1 MDKPSYIVGIDLGTT
16 NSVVAYTE
24 AEVEETG
31 FPEIHVFKIPQLV
44 GPGSI
49 AERPVLPSFLLVPG
63 PHDLPPGALAL
74 PWDPDGDL
82 AVGEF
87 ARDRGAELPHRL
99 IASSKSWLC
108 HTGVDRRAPIL
119 PWEGPEDVRKL
130 SPVAASAAIL
140 SHIREAWNHAFAK
153 EDANLF
159 LENQEVFLTVPAS
172 FDAVARDLTVEAAGL
187 AGLPQIVLLEE
198 PQAAFYAWIEA
209 SRDGWRKR
217 VRKGDLVL
225 VVDVGGGTT
234 DFSLIRV
241 SDDRGELELDRIAV
255 GEHLLVGGD
264 NMDLTLAHA
273 VSRSLAEQGRKLN
286 AYQLRGLWS
295 ACRSAKEKL
304 LTGGGEDK
312 VPVTVLGRGSSLIGG
327 TLTTQLEREEVNR
340 ILVEGF
346 FGLCGREAEPQSTV
360 RTGMRELGLSYAA
373 DPAVTHHLAAFL
385 RRAGRSREGVDGEG
399 PLPTAV
405 LFNGGVMKATGLRRR
420 ILEVLRSWGPSPDGV
435 RELSSQDLNLAVAK
449 GAAYYGLARRGR
461 GIRIR
466 GGLGRSYYI
475 GVEAALPAVPGMPTP
490 QKALCLAPFGMEEG
504 TEVTLEGK
512 TFGLLVGEPVR
523 FDFLGSL
530 TRRQDTPGTIVEDWE
545 GEIETLTTLETVLEG
560 EPGTVVP
567 VVLQVKVTEVGA
579 LEVWCLAQEGGG
591 RFRLAFNVREHAD
604 RENGR

>member
-1 MDKPSYIVGIDLGTT
+1 LDKPSYIVGIDLGTT

-49 AERPVLPSFLLVPG
+49 AERPVLPSFVLVPG
-63 PHDLPPGALAL
+63 LHDLPPGALAL

-108 HTGVDRRAPIL
+108 NTGVDRRAPIL

-140 SHIREAWNHAFAK
+140 SHIREAWNHGLAK
-153 EDANLF
+153 KDANLF

-273 VSRSLAEQGRKLN
+273 VSRSLAAQGRKLN
-286 AYQLRGLWS
+286 VYQLRGLWS

-304 LTGGGEDK
+304 LAGGGEDK

-327 TLTTQLEREEVNR
+327 TLTTQLEREQVNR
-340 ILVEGF
+340 ILMEGF

-360 RTGMRELGLSYAA
+360 RTGMRELGLAYAA

-385 RRAGRSREGVDGEG
+385 RRAGRAKEGVDGEG

-435 RELSSQDLNLAVAK
+435 RELSSQDLDLAVAK